1 MVRECDASVY
11 LARAYTHPRENYSPE
26 PPFVY
31 FPIYKSI
38 DKGSTWAP
46 LSNVA
51 DQVNGRGLRYQ
62 PLLCVLPQ
70 AIGNLA
76 EGTIL
81 CAGNSIPSDLS
92 KTKIDIYASTDS
104 GQTWKFVSSVASGG
118 DAEPKNG
125 LTPVWEPFLMV
136 YNNQL
141 VAYYS
146 DQRNPSY
153 GQYLVH

>member
-11 LARAYTHPRENYSPE
+11 LARADTHPRENYSPE
-26 PPFVY
+26 PPLVY
-31 FPIYKSI
+31 FPIYKST
-38 DKGSTWAP
+38 DKSATWAP
-46 LSNVA
+46 LSNVT
-51 DQVNGRGLRYQ
+51 DQVNGWGLRYQ
-62 PLLCVLPQ
+62 PFLYVLPQ
-70 AIGNLA
+70 AIGSLA